1 MRPTKY
7 LGFSRGGRWS
17 SVDRT
22 LAEGLEEYEAS
33 LNSLGIPFWIARDSE
48 RRFTVDEIVDHS
60 IALLEET
67 RAEMGKGDGE
77 GENYGLLIAIAD
89 GGASE
94 E

>member
-7 LGFSRGGRWS
+7 LGLSRGGRWS

-33 LNSLGIPFWIARDSE
+33 LNSLGIPFWIARDSD
-48 RRFTVDEIVDHS
+48 RKFTVDEIVDHS
-60 IALLEET
+60 VALLEET

-77 GENYGLLIAIAD
+77 QHGLLIAIAD
-89 GGASE
+89 GGPGE
-94 E
+94 D